1 MPKATLGDMLRSLR
15 QMCETH
21 GALDLTDA
29 QLLQRFLA
37 QHDEAAFT
45 ILVQRHGPMVLG
57 VCRRVLGD
65 AHGAED
71 SFQATFMVLVRRAAS
86 ISCTASLTSWLYTVA
101 QRIATKARAQRA
113 ARHRRERRWEGMPRT
128 NLLDEL
134 TWQELRSVLDEEVAR
149 LPERYRAP
157 IVNCYFEGKSYD
169 QAAQDLGWPKSSLA
183 SRLGRARELL
193 RQQLAR
199 RGIALT
205 AGMLAAALGE
215 KAVGATLT
223 AVLTINTVKAAT
235 HVAAGKAVAAGC
247 ISVRAAALVEETLKP
262 MIGIKGKFALA
273 LVALG
278 LALVGAGLAAHGA
291 LAGKSST
298 DNAPELA
305 APVAKSAAGDPA
317 KKDAAVATDLQG
329 DPLPDGAV
337 ARLGTVRFRHGVFTL
352 KVAFA
357 LGGKVLASAGG
368 DLFGT
373 WVCFWD
379 AATGKLLHRLPE
391 TPSSHTLA
399 VSADGK
405 WLVTGDLRLID
416 VATGKELRRFKAPA
430 GFFPASVAFS
440 PDGQT
445 VAAGEGDGP
454 TRVLLWDVNT
464 AKELQQLKGHTGTV
478 VSVAFSPDSKVV
490 ASGSSDKTVR
500 LWDAATGKQLHCLEG
515 HEKPVTSIAFSPGGK
530 VLASAGE
537 DRVIRLWHAETGKL
551 LHRRS
556 GDGQLVFSPP
566 DGKLLASA
574 GSDGQIR
581 LWDTDTGKEVRRW
594 VAFRWGP
601 RGLTTVAF
609 SPDGK
614 VLASAGMYDHAIRL
628 WDAKAGK
635 ELQHFAGHTGEVVSV
650 QFAAGGKTL
659 FSSGD
664 DNNVLEWDLTTSRE
678 RSRLFG
684 SDRSGPL
691 PEGWSWITHDLS
703 ANGKILALTG
713 SAPGKQDP
721 LTRLMDPAIRLLDTA
736 TGKEISTLKNTQWL
750 RSLRC
755 SPDGKLVAA
764 DSKDGIRVW
773 DTLTGKE
780 LLLLKGHRPDSMT
793 IIFSPDGALLAWA
806 GDADRTVRLW
816 DIATGKEFKSWPTQ
830 QEKTRVLVFSPDG
843 QFIAGADRQDVRIW
857 SVATG
862 KELMRFFGQSQQSWI
877 TSLAFSPSGRI
888 LAAGSQR
895 TPEKAAA
902 DSSCPI
908 YLWELVSGQE
918 IRQIA
923 SPQGGIPALAFA
935 PDGRILASGGADSTI
950 LLWDLAGRSPG
961 GKQKPL
967 PLTAAELDSLWS
979 DLAGDASKADRAV
992 WALALAPKQSLP
1004 LLKVRLQPATP
1015 ADAQKFQALVAELDN
1030 KDFAVR
1036 DKATRMLEGMGEA
1049 AEAALRKTLQ
1059 GNPSLEVRQ
1068 RLELILQKRGK
1079 DVIRQLRAIEA
1090 LEQIGT
1096 VEARQ
1101 FLEGL
1106 AKAIPNPQSAH
1117 AAAEAAKRLAKRN
1130 GGIP

>member
-15 QMCETH
+15 HMCETH
-21 GALDLTDA
+21 GALDLTDG

-37 QHDEAAFT
+37 QRDEAAFT

-71 SFQATFMVLVRRAAS
+71 SCQATFMVLVRRAAS
-86 ISCTASLTSWLYTVA
+86 ISCTGSLTSWLYTVA
-101 QRIATKARAQRA
+101 QRIATKARAQTA
-113 ARHRRERRWEGMPRT
+113 ARHRRERRWQGMPRT
-128 NLLDEL
+128 DRLDDL
-134 TWQELRSVLDEEVAR
+134 TWQELRSVLDEEIAR

-183 SRLGRARELL
+183 SRLCRARELL
-193 RQQLAR
+193 RQQLTR

-215 KAVGATLT
+215 KAAGAPLT
-223 AVLTINTVKAAT
+223 ALLTINTVKAAIQL
-235 HVAAGKAVAAGC
+235 AAGKTLVGGL
-247 ISVRAAALVEETLKP
+247 ISVRAAALVEEAMKP
-262 MIGIKGKFALA
+262 MIGIKGKLVLA

-278 LALVGAGLAAHGA
+278 LAIGGAGLAAHGA
-291 LAGKSST
+291 LAGKSSP
-298 DNAPELA
+298 DNAPELPA
-305 APVAKSAAGDPA
+305 TAAKSVAGGDPA
-317 KKDAAVATDLQG
+317 KKDATVATDLHG

-337 ARLGTVRFRHGVFTL
+337 ARLGTVRLRHGVFTS

-357 LGGKVLASAGG
+357 LGGRVLASAGG
-368 DLFGT
+368 DLFGS
-373 WVCFWD
+373 WVCLWD

-391 TPSSHTLA
+391 TPSFRSLA

-405 WLVTGDLRLID
+405 WLVTADLRLLD
-416 VATGKELRRFKAPA
+416 VATAKEQRRFKAPA
-430 GFFPASVAFS
+430 GFGPASVAFS

-445 VAAGEGDGP
+445 VAAGEFDGK
-454 TRVLLWDVNT
+454 TRVMLWDVNT
-464 AKELQQLKGHTGTV
+464 AKELVQLKGHTGPV
-478 VSVAFSPDSKVV
+478 ASVAFSVDSKVV

-551 LHRRS
+551 LHKLS
-556 GDGQLVFSPP
+556 GDGQLAFAPP

-614 VLASAGMYDHAIRL
+614 VLASAGMHDHAIRL
-628 WDAKAGK
+628 WDARAGK
-635 ELQHFAGHTGEVVSV
+635 ELQPFAAHTGGVVSLH
-650 QFAAGGKTL
+650 FAAGGKTL
-659 FSSGD
+659 FSSGQ
-664 DNNVLEWDLTTSRE
+664 DNNVLEWDVTSSRE

-684 SDRSGPL
+684 GDRSGLL
-691 PEGWSWITHDLS
+691 PEGWSWHAHNLS
-703 ANGKILALTG
+703 ADGKILALMG
-713 SAPGKQDP
+713 SAPVNQDP

-736 TGKEISTLKNTQWL
+736 TGKETSALKNTEWL

-764 DSKDGIRVW
+764 DGKDGIRVW
-773 DTLTGKE
+773 DTPTGKE
-780 LLLLKGHRPDSMT
+780 LLLIKGHRPHSST
-793 IIFSPDGALLAWA
+793 LIFSPDGALLAWG

-816 DIATGKEFKSWPTQ
+816 DIATGKELRSWPTQ

-862 KELMRFFGQSQQSWI
+862 KELMRFRGQSGQSWI
-877 TSLAFSPSGRI
+877 TALAFSPSGRI
-888 LAAGSQR
+888 LAAGGER
-895 TPEKAAA
+895 TPKKGAV
-902 DSSCPI
+902 DSSCVL
-908 YLWELVSGQE
+908 YLWETVSGQE

-923 SPQGGIPALAFA
+923 SPQGGVSALAFA
-935 PDGRILASGGADSTI
+935 PGGRILASGGADSTI
-950 LLWDLAGRSPG
+950 LLWDLTGRSST
-961 GKQKPL
+961 GKLKPMAL
-967 PLTAAELDSLWS
+967 SAAELDGLWS
-979 DLAGDASKADRAV
+979 DLAGDAAKADRAL

-1004 LLKVRLQPATP
+1004 LLKDRLRPVAA
-1015 ADAQKFQALVAELDN
+1015 ADAQKVAALVADLDDKN
-1030 KDFAVR
+1030 FAVR
-1036 DKATRMLEGMGEA
+1036 DKATRTLEEMGEA

-1068 RLELILQKRGK
+1068 RLEQILQKRGK

-1090 LEQIGT
+1090 LEQTGT
-1096 VEARQ
+1096 ADAQ
-1101 FLEGL
+1101 QILEGL
-1106 AKAIPNPQSAH
+1106 AKAIPNPQAAH
-1117 AAAEAAKRLAKRN
+1117 AAALAAQRLAK
-1130 GGIP
+1130 